1 MNLTVRVCDNGCGET
16 VEILVVCAVTELRST
31 EDDVIL
37 PVDVVCKLKVTPCTV
52 SASCADVSV
61 VRGEWFGIPKVVTE
75 EGTTEDVCSVPVTN
89 VEFCVSG
96 GDGDEVC
103 DVKVEVDSVVNG
115 EDNPEEVDKSV
126 VGIGVCVIGC
136 DVGNDEVV
144 KIVTNMMSDA
154 FLAFFYIFTNVYYN
168 YA

>member
-1 MNLTVRVCDNGCGET
+1 MIFPTDLHAAEYDM
-16 VEILVVCAVTELRST
+16 
-31 EDDVIL
+31 IL
-37 PVDVVCKLKVTPCTV
+37 PAEVVCKLKATQCTSKV
-52 SASCADVSV
+52 SSGGASVLS
-61 VRGEWFGIPKVVTE
+61 GEGSETPKVVAGEDTP
-75 EGTTEDVCSVPVTN
+75 EDVCSVPVTN